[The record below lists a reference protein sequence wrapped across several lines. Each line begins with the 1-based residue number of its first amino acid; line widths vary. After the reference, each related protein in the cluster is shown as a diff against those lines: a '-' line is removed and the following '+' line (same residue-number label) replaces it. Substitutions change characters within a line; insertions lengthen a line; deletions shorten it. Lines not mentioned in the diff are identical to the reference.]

1 MVEKADREFADSVL
15 EVSIKANRRLVEQL
29 KKGDDGSMI
38 SVLREIMEP
47 EIQESCIKSVV
58 DALRKVGHENTEI
71 ESVIVESYGLT
82 AEEAA
87 EYLQA

>member
-1 MVEKADREFADSVL
+1 
-15 EVSIKANRRLVEQL
+15 
-29 KKGDDGSMI
+29 MI
-38 SVLREIMEP
+38 SVLKEIMEP

-71 ESVIVESYGLT
+71 ESVIIESYGLA